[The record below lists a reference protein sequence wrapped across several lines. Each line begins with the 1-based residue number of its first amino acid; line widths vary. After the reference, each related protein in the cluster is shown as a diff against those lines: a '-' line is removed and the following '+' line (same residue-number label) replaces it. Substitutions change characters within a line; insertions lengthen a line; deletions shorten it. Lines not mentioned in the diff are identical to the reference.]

1 MLYKIIYRDKM
12 KPNFIHVCFIIDSS
26 GSMYQS
32 VNDVRGGY
40 AQTIKDQLAIE
51 EGECAV
57 SLFTFETHVHE
68 HYVLKDIKEVEREIE
83 YSPSGWTAMNDGIGT
98 AITRIGKKLAE
109 MPEDERPSQNLIVI
123 MTDGEEN
130 ASTEYNFLQIK
141 EMIKEQTEK
150 YSWKFVYF
158 GTDLTNAKDVN
169 NLGIKSRGF
178 SSRSNMY
185 SNYDVVNNA
194 VKTYRMSDSNIA
206 AATMDSYITTA
217 TYSMS
222 EEYEKTTGIDVDM
235 SKDKFDNFL
244 SNGVS
249 TGIASGICATV
260 NDLDDSLV
268 LNGTKSFVQKDVQLN
283 A

>member
-1 MLYKIIYRDKM
+1 M

-40 AQTIKDQLAIE
+40 AQTIKDQLALE

-235 SKDKFDNFL
+235 SKDKFDNYL
-244 SNGVS
+244 SNGAS
-249 TGIASGICATV
+249 TCIASSICATV